1 MKPKTEAVYPQHRG
15 RQQARRGHP
24 AAQSE
29 RLPERGLVSRPAA
42 DLGPSRPPPC
52 RRTLLPLTP
61 SPSLSPPSPQSLGCT
76 MAAGSTVD
84 QTTHI
89 LNIVCMPLA
98 EDLGNVQGFGR
109 ADEDLADEGGRSH
122 GPPAPRPAPRSAAN
136 RSARLGFRI
145 LFDRGPGC
153 SPWEGLSGH
162 RSGRSRVTHLTS
174 HVHPGDQRRS
184 GDVLPQPLG
193 LGRVR
198 RPPSACKEPSEAES
212 ELVSVQPVKRG
223 GRRRNSLSVG
233 GSCESGKGR

>member
-42 DLGPSRPPPC
+42 DLRPSRPRLAAGRFSP
-52 RRTLLPLTP
+52 TP

-98 EDLGNVQGFGR
+98 EDLGNGWGFGR
-109 ADEDLADEGGRSH
+109 AGEDLADEGGRSH
-122 GPPAPRPAPRSAAN
+122 GPPAPRPAPRSQRTLLTDPRA
-136 RSARLGFRI
+136 SASGSCLTEVRAVL
-145 LFDRGPGC
+145 RGKA
-153 SPWEGLSGH
+153 
-162 RSGRSRVTHLTS
+162 SRDTAL
-174 HVHPGDQRRS
+174 
-184 GDVLPQPLG
+184 
-193 LGRVR
+193 
-198 RPPSACKEPSEAES
+198 
-212 ELVSVQPVKRG
+212 G
-223 GRRRNSLSVG
+223 GR
-233 GSCESGKGR
+233 GSPT